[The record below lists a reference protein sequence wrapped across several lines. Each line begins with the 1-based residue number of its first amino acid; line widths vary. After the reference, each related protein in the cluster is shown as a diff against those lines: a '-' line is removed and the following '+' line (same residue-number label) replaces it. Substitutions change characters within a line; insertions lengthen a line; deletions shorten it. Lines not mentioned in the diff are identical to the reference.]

1 MLLANSSPLLK
12 AGVFYLASPEVCK
25 GNHKEQVVVLAV
37 SKNPK
42 GYNSEKTS
50 RRSDYPDIHKTCT
63 PPSQQKL
70 QNKGYN
76 VEVKEMKIN
85 EKLLRTEMLQ
95 KCETQVGQVLIFLR
109 R

>member
-12 AGVFYLASPEVCK
+12 AGVFYLASPEACK
-25 GNHKEQVVVLAV
+25 GNHKEQVIVLAG
-37 SKNPK
+37 SKIP
-42 GYNSEKTS
+42 EKTS

-70 QNKGYN
+70 QNKGYK

-85 EKLLRTEMLQ
+85 EKLFRTEMLQ
-95 KCETQVGQVLIFLR
+95 KCETRVGQVLIFLR